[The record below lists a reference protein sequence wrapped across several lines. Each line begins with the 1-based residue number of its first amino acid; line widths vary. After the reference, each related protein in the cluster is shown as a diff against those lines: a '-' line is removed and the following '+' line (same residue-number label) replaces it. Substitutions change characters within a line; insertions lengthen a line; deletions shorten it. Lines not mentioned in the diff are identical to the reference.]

1 MSDFD
6 YIKRSILFLSLLV
19 LSVSICGQNRKE
31 LERKRTVLL
40 EEISETEDILN
51 SVKQNRTESLE
62 KLNLLDKKIS
72 LRNSLISNLNSE
84 VISVDVK
91 ISELEKTTQSL
102 NADIKNIKAEYARMI
117 YLAYLNRSSSNEL
130 MFILSASSISQAYMR
145 VKYLQQYSDYRKKQ
159 IAVINGVQTSLNNQ
173 IIELG
178 VVRSD
183 KIRLLEHQEKENVT
197 LKAEMDEK
205 SKTVKVLKLKEKELD
220 KKLKAQSQKAERL
233 SQEIDRI
240 IKAEIASRSKSEKIT
255 KKIMVEDNSLSNN
268 FRENMGKLPWPIDR
282 GVITKG
288 FGRYRDPV
296 YKNVEI
302 DNKGID
308 ISAVAN
314 SEVHAIFDG
323 EVSDKLY
330 IPGFNYAVIIN
341 HGKFYTVYQNLV
353 EVNVSKRDKVKTHQI
368 IGKVATD
375 SDSKSSVLHVQIWE
389 QRKPLNPELWLL
401 KN

>member
-31 LERKRTVLL
+31 LERKRTALL
-40 EEISETEDILN
+40 KEISETEDILN
-51 SVKQNRTESLE
+51 SVKQNKTESLE

-130 MFILSASSISQAYMR
+130 MFILSASSINQAYMR

-183 KIRLLEHQEKENVT
+183 KVRLLEHQEKENIT

-302 DNKGID
+302 DNQGID
-308 ISAVAN
+308 ISTVAN
-314 SEVHAIFDG
+314 SDVHAIFDG
-323 EVSDKLY
+323 EVTDKFS

-341 HGKFYTVYQNLV
+341 HGKFYTVYQNLID
-353 EVNVSKRDKVKTHQI
+353 VNVRKGDKVKTHQT

-375 SDSKSSVLHVQIWE
+375 NDSKSSVLHVQIWE
-389 QRKPLNPELWLL
+389 QRKVLNPEAWLI

>member
-6 YIKRSILFLSLLV
+6 YIKRSILFLSLLF

-31 LERKRTVLL
+31 LERKRTALL
-40 EEISETEDILN
+40 KEISETEDILN
-51 SVKQNRTESLE
+51 SVKQNKTESLE

-91 ISELEKTTQSL
+91 ISELEKITQSL
-102 NADIKNIKAEYARMI
+102 NVDIKNIKAEYARMI

-130 MFILSASSISQAYMR
+130 MFILSASSINQAYMR

-353 EVNVSKRDKVKTHQI
+353 DVNVSKGDKVKTHQI

-389 QRKPLNPELWLL
+389 QRRPLNPELWLL